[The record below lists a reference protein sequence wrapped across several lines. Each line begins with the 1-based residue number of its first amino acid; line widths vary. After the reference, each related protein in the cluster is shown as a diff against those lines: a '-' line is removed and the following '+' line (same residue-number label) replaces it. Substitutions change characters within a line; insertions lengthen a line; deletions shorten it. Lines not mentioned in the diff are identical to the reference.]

1 MKVFLYTNYLYKK
14 ITMKRNV
21 ISEVSRMR
29 QIMGLELVLEQTN
42 TTERL
47 FVSLLG
53 EKSKIYWESAGS
65 DFYL

>member
-1 MKVFLYTNYLYKK
+1 
-14 ITMKRNV
+14 MKRNV

-65 DFYL
+65 DFSL